1 MIDLWNV
8 DPFAGP
14 SETSFP
20 YANQILDLTNA
31 FIVPGSCPA
40 ENPTYPSPRQNLP
53 PFTAA
58 IGTKSIKPGS
68 HVKFNFT
75 DPIEQPSF
83 EHDQSYHA
91 VFFHSLYN
99 ISVPFDTQ
107 TNTTTI
113 PAAFEDL
120 GVILAVIAKEEGA
133 PTKESVVAGPAILLE
148 QPANVGL
155 ELASY

>member
-1 MIDLWNV
+1 M
-8 DPFAGP
+8 
-14 SETSFP
+14 
-20 YANQILDLTNA
+20 
-31 FIVPGSCPA
+31 
-40 ENPTYPSPRQNLP
+40 
-53 PFTAA
+53 
-58 IGTKSIKPGS
+58 
-68 HVKFNFT
+68 
-75 DPIEQPSF
+75 
-83 EHDQSYHA
+83 
-91 VFFHSLYN
+91 
-99 ISVPFDTQ
+99 PFDTQ